1 MKKTISNMEKIRYEK
16 YSEMGMETI
25 NAFYKGVFMNLAEG
39 DDWVSIYLCESKNK
53 GKGEVQEMIGLLR
66 EDFREESLW
75 KCSVKPCYEA
85 YLRQVQ
91 CRISKLKD
99 NK

>member
-66 EDFREESLW
+66 EDFRGKKVCGSVPLNPVMKHIYD
-75 KCSVKPCYEA
+75 KCNVE
-85 YLRQVQ
+85 YL
-91 CRISKLKD
+91 
-99 NK
+99 N

>member
-1 MKKTISNMEKIRYEK
+1 MEKVRYEK

-66 EDFREESLW
+66 EDFRGKKVCGSVPLNPVMKHIYD
-75 KCSVKPCYEA
+75 KCNVE
-85 YLRQVQ
+85 YL
-91 CRISKLKD
+91 
-99 NK
+99 N

>member
-1 MKKTISNMEKIRYEK
+1 MKKIRYEK

-66 EDFREESLW
+66 EDFRGKKVCGSVPLNPVMKHIYD
-75 KCSVKPCYEA
+75 KCNGE
-85 YLRQVQ
+85 YL
-91 CRISKLKD
+91 
-99 NK
+99 N

>member
-1 MKKTISNMEKIRYEK
+1 MEKIRYEK

-53 GKGEVQEMIGLLR
+53 GKGEVQEMIGLLKN
-66 EDFREESLW
+66 DFKGKTLNGSVPLNPVMEHIYA
-75 KCSVKPCYEA
+75 KCGVF
-85 YLRQVQ
+85 YL
-91 CRISKLKD
+91 
-99 NK
+99 N